1 MAYSYN
7 DKRNAAL
14 GTSVLSWE
22 DWKDLHPRGTKKDY
36 YKEKDKAELEARSDS
51 PLSYADQVIQEQN
64 AMIENEK
71 KLRPGLM
78 GKMRIGLN
86 KLKNRILHPFVSRDL
101 ENDAKLAEA
110 KDAIGR
116 VQAAQESRT
125 PRAKTVVFPQYPM
138 NIVANPFVGTSST
151 FVPNTTYVPTNTVV
165 TNTAPDVRYTQA
177 AGVTPAYQTIV
188 ASFTPKQKSY
198 WGKIMYFS
206 GATPYNANS
215 PQVKDAIAQANAAQA
230 QADQLRA
237 QAQTVQA
244 IPPAPVLYPTQAQP
258 VSQYGGGVYAQPQQY
273 TYQPNLAPGTNQ
285 IAVRAQNDLYRR
297 PSLLDDA
304 KAFLNRTGEKIG
316 SYLDSKGID
325 REKAKKAA
333 LYTAIGAG
341 GLGVGVLGSTLSKRR
356 LAQENE
362 MLRAELEDIRAKLE
376 DRQSNSR
383 SSRRKKKRD
392 DYYDD
397 DEDDDGGDD
406 YREERRSNRKK
417 QKQQSQGAISIT
429 VSPEYAKY
437 SQDNQARKRRGMKS
451 QTGKRL

>member
-7 DKRNAAL
+7 DRRNAAL

-36 YKEKDKAELEARSDS
+36 YRERDKAELEARSDS
-51 PLSYADQVIQEQN
+51 SLGYADQVIQEQN

-116 VQAAQESRT
+116 VQAMQEARIPT
-125 PRAKTVVFPQYPM
+125 GKTINYPM
-138 NIVANPFVGTSST
+138 YPMAMPMPMNAYPALPYYQAPMIQQTQPTLMLPS
-151 FVPNTTYVPTNTVV
+151 NTTYNPRDVV
-165 TNTAPDVRYTQA
+165 VMN
-177 AGVTPAYQTIV
+177 
-188 ASFTPKQKSY
+188 SFTPKQKSY
-198 WGKIMYFS
+198 WGKIMAFS
-206 GATPYNANS
+206 GVTPYSKDS
-215 PQVKDAIAQANAAQA
+215 PQVKDAIAQANEAQA

-244 IPPAPVLYPTQAQP
+244 TPPAPVLYPTQAQP

-304 KAFLNRTGEKIG
+304 KAFLSRTGEKIG

-406 YREERRSNRKK
+406 YREERRSNRKR
-417 QKQQSQGAISIT
+417 QKQQSQGAVSIT
-429 VSPEYAKY
+429 VSPEYLKY
-437 SQDNQARKRRGMKS
+437 SHDNQARRRRGMKS